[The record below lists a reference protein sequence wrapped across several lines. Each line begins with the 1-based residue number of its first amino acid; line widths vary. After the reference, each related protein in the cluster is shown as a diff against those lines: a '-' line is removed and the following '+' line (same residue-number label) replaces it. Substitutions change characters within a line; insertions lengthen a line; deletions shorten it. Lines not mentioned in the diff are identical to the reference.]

1 MLPTILLV
9 NKIKLIHEI
18 VTTAEFSIY
27 MGFIENIS
35 TGKISNNAFKKAILL
50 FILII
55 IGYAFFTLLFINNSN
70 VFEGI
75 SNYLLPIISAVTL
88 IMVFYAVKRSKTYGK
103 SYYHAWLFLLIAQ
116 AFWVMGDISW
126 SIWDFKLADASFL
139 TYDYV
144 CFGLRIVFMCMS
156 LNAMPKPHTDILNWY
171 RRMVEI
177 GMVLVTLTMF
187 FWSFLILPFIGLDQI
202 DSVDLMVIGLNIML
216 IFALM
221 FFSIYL
227 LVSYAGNLKKG
238 PIPYIIASVAFQVLA
253 AITFAYGYILGLY
266 SIVGMENLFW
276 IAACLCIA
284 LASLV
289 QIRCHPPE
297 VLKDLSIEYWRFK
310 IPFETNVAL
319 LLGGVA
325 YILLIWAYFSFEGV
339 FEILLFGGGL
349 LVGLALI
356 RAAISSKEVR
366 KSYAKL
372 EESKRTYQCIL
383 NTIND
388 AVYVI
393 NPEIKF
399 LEVNQGALDMYG
411 YSRQEIL
418 GKSLDMLSAPGKNDM
433 TEVVNAGYRALDG
446 ETQTFEFW
454 GMRKTGEIFPKE
466 IKINK
471 GTYFG
476 QNVVVAVARDITHRK
491 EYEKTLKKSLAEKE
505 VMVQE
510 VHHRVKNNMQVIS
523 SLLRLQSMYLDDEK
537 VKNALQESQNRV
549 QSMAMIHEKLYQSRD
564 LSSVDLG
571 GYLRQIMRYLLDNYK
586 MEFHQIKTV
595 IHAEKAEID
604 VKTASP
610 LGLIVNELIT
620 NSLKYAFPDGKGE
633 IILNVCLVGDYYH
646 LTVADNGIG
655 LPDDFQLDR
664 TETLGLQLVNR
675 LVGQIDGVI
684 ELGEGKGTEFIIKFP
699 LTIKKGKDN

>member
-1 MLPTILLV
+1 M
-9 NKIKLIHEI
+9 K
-18 VTTAEFSIY
+18 
-27 MGFIENIS
+27 FIENIS
-35 TGKISNNAFKKAILL
+35 TGKISTKAFKKVTLL
-50 FILII
+50 SILII
-55 IGYAFFTLLFINNSN
+55 VGYAFFTIIFINNSS
-70 VFEGI
+70 VFDGI
-75 SNYLLPIISAVTL
+75 SNFLLPIISAVTL
-88 IMVFYAVKRSKTYGK
+88 IMVYYAVKRSKTYGK

-116 AFWVMGDISW
+116 AFWVMGDILW
-126 SIWDFKLADASFL
+126 SIWNSKLTDPSFL
-139 TYDYV
+139 TYGYV
-144 CFGLRIVFMCMS
+144 CFGFRIVFLCIS
-156 LNAMPKPHTDILNWY
+156 LYLMPKPHTDILNLY
-171 RRMVEI
+171 RRLVEI
-177 GMVLVTLTMF
+177 CMVLVTLTMF
-187 FWSFLILPFIGLDQI
+187 FWSFLILPFIGRNQI
-202 DSVDLMVIGLNIML
+202 DSVDLTVIWLNIIL
-216 IFALM
+216 ISALM
-221 FFSIYL
+221 FFTIYL
-227 LVSYAGNLKKG
+227 FVSYAGNLKKG
-238 PIPYIIASVAFQVLA
+238 PMPYIIVSVAFQVLA
-253 AITFAYGYILGLY
+253 TITFAYGNILGAY
-266 SIVGMENLFW
+266 SIGMMENLFW
-276 IAACLCIA
+276 IAACLCII

-325 YILLIWAYFSFEGV
+325 YILLIWAYFSFESV
-339 FEILLFGGGL
+339 FEVLLFGGGL
-349 LVGLALI
+349 LIGLALI
-356 RAAISSKEVR
+356 RAAISNKEVR

-372 EESKRTYQCIL
+372 EESKKTYQCIL

-433 TEVVNAGYRALDG
+433 TEVVNTGYRALDG

-454 GMRKTGEIFPKE
+454 GMRKNGEIFPKE

-476 QNVVVAVARDITHRK
+476 HDVVVAVARDITNRK

-523 SLLRLQSMYLDDEK
+523 SLLRLQSMYLDNEK

-549 QSMAMIHEKLYQSRD
+549 QSMAMVHEKLYQSKD
-564 LSSVDLG
+564 LSSVDLE
-571 GYLRQIMRYLLDNYK
+571 GYLHQIMRYLLDNYK

-595 IHAEKAEID
+595 IRAEKAEID

-620 NSLKYAFPDGKGE
+620 NSLKYAFPEGKGE
-633 IILNVCLVGDYYH
+633 ITLNVCLVGDYYH
-646 LTVADNGIG
+646 LTVADDGIG

-675 LVGQIDGVI
+675 LVGQIDGFI
-684 ELGEGKGTEFIIKFP
+684 TLGEGKGTKFVIKFP
-699 LTIKKGKDN
+699 ANNQKRGKDN